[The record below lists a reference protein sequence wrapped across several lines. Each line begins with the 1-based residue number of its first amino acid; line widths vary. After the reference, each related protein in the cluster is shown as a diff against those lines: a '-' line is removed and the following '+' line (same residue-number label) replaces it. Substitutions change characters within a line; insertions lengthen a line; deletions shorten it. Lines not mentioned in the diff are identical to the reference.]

1 MVEVLELM
9 NHSVFTIGQ
18 TNSTA
23 YLSTLVGN
31 DTAAIAGLEALY
43 PPYKPGLGQDAY
55 EQTAQIFTESVFQC
69 SAAMLANASAAIG
82 IPTWRYYYNA
92 SFSNIQPYPGLGV
105 WHSSEIP
112 IVFSTYSRTNVTTQQ
127 YALSRTIRNTWA
139 TFAKNPLA
147 GPGWNSVGTGMP
159 GDVLFG
165 ANAEIEGGILMAEN
179 GTSLPGAV
187 SLAVFGNRGESAGS
201 GLTVID
207 SNEVDFR
214 CGIYAST
221 YEKNARVG

>member
-1 MVEVLELM
+1 ML
-9 NHSVFTIGQ
+9 SVFTIGQ

-23 YLSTLVGN
+23 YLSTLLGN
-31 DTAAIAGLEALY
+31 NTAAIAGLEALY
-43 PPYKPGLGQDAY
+43 PPYKPAFGQEAY

-69 SAAMLANASAAIG
+69 AAAMLANASAAIG

-92 SFSNIQPYPGLGV
+92 SFSSIQPYPGLGV

-112 IVFSTYSRTNVTTQQ
+112 IVFSTYPRTNVTTQE
-127 YALSRTIRNTWA
+127 YALSGAMRSTWA
-139 TFAKNPLA
+139 TFAKNPLG
-147 GPGWNSVGTGMP
+147 GPGWNSVGSGMA

-165 ANAEIEGGILMAEN
+165 ANAEIEGGILMTEN
-179 GTSLPGAV
+179 GTIPAGAV
-187 SLAVFGNRGESAGS
+187 DLAVFGNRGDVAGS
-201 GLTVID
+201 GVTVID

-221 YEKNARVG
+221 YEANARVG